1 MFAFRFRR
9 WRGFTLVELLV
20 VIAIIGV
27 LIGLLLPAVQK
38 IREAA
43 ARIQC
48 SNNLKQIVLAA
59 QNCADTHEGILPP
72 GLGLY
77 PNRMGSTRNGEGGF
91 FMHILPYVEQDNLY
105 NLTYDNYNVL
115 TQPNADWRNAQSNWA
130 GALPTYTQ
138 WNSTLQPAKVKSYFC
153 PADPTQDLRPG
164 WTGTGNGSFPN
175 LTNGPVNSVTSYA
188 FNGNV
193 FGISYQWGWGMGTV
207 RFPSYITDGVS
218 NTIFVTEKE
227 VFSVTGFPWTPDHGF
242 NYWPD
247 WGPSIASVESGSQPT
262 GPAAMFV
269 VRPLVNCPNIEA
281 PNGDKDLVGQIG
293 ACARGDVANSPHTG
307 GINVGMG
314 DGSVRLVN
322 GAISATTWWA
332 ALTPNSGDLLG
343 NDW

>member
-1 MFAFRFRR
+1 MPFFRRFRPNR
-9 WRGFTLVELLV
+9 AFTLVELLV
-20 VIAIIGV
+20 VIAIIGI

-77 PNRMGSTRNGEGGF
+77 PNRVGSARNGEGGF

-105 NLTYDNYNVL
+105 NLTYDNYNPV
-115 TQPNADWRNAQSNWA
+115 TQPNADWRNAKSDWS

-138 WNSTLQPAKVKSYFC
+138 WNGGLQQAKVKTYFC
-153 PADPTQDLRPG
+153 PSDPTQDGG
-164 WTGTGNGSFPN
+164 WAKSN
-175 LTNGPVNSVTSYA
+175 TSYA
-188 FNGNV
+188 YNGNV

-207 RFPSYITDGVS
+207 RFPSYIQDGVS
-218 NTIFVTEKE
+218 NTIFITEKE
-227 VFSVTGFPWTPDHGF
+227 VLSFGASYWTPDVGQ

-247 WGPSIASVESGSQPT
+247 WGPAIASIEGGEST
-262 GPAAMFV
+262 GPAAIFIT
-269 VRPLVNCPNIEA
+269 RPLQNCINNPTLGN
-281 PNGDKDLVGQIG
+281 NGVGG
-293 ACARGDVANSPHTG
+293 CGFGDRANSPHTG
-307 GINVGMG
+307 GINAALG
-314 DGSVRLVN
+314 DGSVRFVN
-322 GAISATTWWA
+322 SAMSWQTWWA
-332 ALTPNSGDLLG
+332 ALTPNAGDLLG